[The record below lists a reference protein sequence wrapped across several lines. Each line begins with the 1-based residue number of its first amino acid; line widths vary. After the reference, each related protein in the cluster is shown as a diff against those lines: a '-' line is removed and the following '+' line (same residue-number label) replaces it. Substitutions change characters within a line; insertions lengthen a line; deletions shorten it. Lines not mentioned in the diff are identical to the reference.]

1 MTGIKGTRQQVMN
14 GAADVTTG
22 GLTKKDLKYNDAG
35 EIVSRK
41 LSKLA
46 KHSDWNECTEKARK
60 ELIKEGTI
68 PKNELTLIKR
78 VQRGTSVQRS
88 TMMLQSKH
96 SC

>member
-68 PKNELTLIKR
+68 PKNELTLIKK
-78 VQRGTSVQRS
+78 GTAWYKRAKEYYDA
-88 TMMLQSKH
+88 SK
-96 SC
+96 